1 MTGDSATSSPPDHQP
16 WRLPLWGVVVAAALV
31 VLVMGLRAIA
41 DIVAPM
47 FLVMTLVITAQ
58 PLRAR
63 LVRWRLPGWLASL
76 VVLLVI
82 YLALAAVLGAVVW
95 SAIALVHQ
103 LPHYKEAFDRLYEQ
117 IVVAGKRLG
126 VESSDISAMLNKID
140 IGSVTGVAQRI
151 IGQLASGFSL
161 VGLMALTAVFLAFD
175 AASGSERVA
184 AVRARRPRIADAF
197 DDFATRIRSYWIV
210 TTVFGL
216 IVAAI
221 DVVALWII
229 GVPLALTWGV
239 LAFVT
244 NYIPNLGFVL
254 GLIPP
259 ALIGYLSGG
268 LGPASAVI
276 ISYIVI
282 NFVIQTL
289 IQPRF
294 VGDSA
299 GVNAS
304 VAFISL
310 IFWAA
315 ILGGLG
321 ALLAVPATLFVK
333 AVLVDHTERGEWLGA
348 LLNARDK
355 SDRNPHPPPP
365 ADRTGRA
372 DDDQAD
378 DDRGGDD
385 PGGDNR
391 ARDPAG
397 PGG

>member
-1 MTGDSATSSPPDHQP
+1 MIGESATTSESPRHPG
-16 WRLPLWGVVVAAALV
+16 RLPLWGVVVAAALV
-31 VLVMGLRAIA
+31 VVVMGLRAVA

-47 FLVMTLVITAQ
+47 FLVMTLVITAH

-95 SAIALVHQ
+95 SAVALVHQ
-103 LPHYKEAFDRLYEQ
+103 LPHYKEAFGRLYDQ
-117 IVVAGKRLG
+117 GVMLGKQFG
-126 VESSDISAMLNKID
+126 VDKSDISELLGKID
-140 IGSVTGVAQRI
+140 IGSVTGLAQKI
-151 IGQLASGFSL
+151 VGQVTSGFSL

-175 AASGSERVA
+175 AASGPERVA
-184 AVRARRPRIADAF
+184 AIRKHRPRIADAF
-197 DDFATRIRSYWIV
+197 DDFAIRIRRYWIV

-259 ALIGYLSGG
+259 VVIGYLGG
-268 LGPASAVI
+268 GFGPAGAVI
-276 ISYIVI
+276 VSYIVI

-294 VGDSA
+294 VGDTA

-333 AVLVDHTERGEWLGA
+333 VVLVDHTERGQWLGS

-355 SDRNPHPPPP
+355 PRRQRPP
-365 ADRTGRA
+365 ASLGAPETGESAETR
-372 DDDQAD
+372 DDGETDQSD
-378 DDRGGDD
+378 VPR
-385 PGGDNR
+385 
-391 ARDPAG
+391 
-397 PGG
+397 